1 MFAPGGKHVEQF
13 AFNGH
18 LIEDLSLNTVNGDAY
33 HPTEHVSWRAVQ
45 RLTDAG
51 ASAIGMV
58 NGLLISRLAGRRS
71 SGTLIP
77 INQAIRQFEAARTVA
92 ESMNNQLVLCA
103 CTNAC
108 DARVLTRNDDS
119 RDRRH
124 LTGMRSIDGSHVY
137 CGSIDA
143 AVSRALVYAPYAD
156 VICYR
161 TASVNLHEVQ
171 YFASA
176 IRASFSNKP
185 LGICFPFQ
193 GGPEGASVNGKL
205 VQLGYR
211 CHFLTLSESHL
222 YPGFTQKLP
231 WALFDDGVKASF

>member
-1 MFAPGGKHVEQF
+1 VEQF
-13 AFNGH
+13 AYNGH
-18 LIEDLSLNTVNGDAY
+18 LVEDFSLNTVSGDAY
-33 HPTEHVSWRAVQ
+33 HLTEHVSWRAVQ

-51 ASAIGMV
+51 ASAIGLV
-58 NGLLISRLAGRRS
+58 NGLLISHPAGRRS

-77 INQAIRQFEAARTVA
+77 INQAIRQYEAARTVA

-108 DARVLTRNDDS
+108 DARVLTTDDDP

-143 AVSRALVYAPYAD
+143 AVSRALVHAPYAD

-161 TASVNLHEVQ
+161 TASVNLHEAQ
-171 YFASA
+171 HFASVV
-176 IRASFSNKP
+176 RASFPNKP

-193 GGPEGASVNGKL
+193 VGPDGASLNGKL
-205 VQLGYR
+205 VQLGYH
-211 CHFLTLSESHL
+211 CHFLTLSESYL

-231 WALFDDGVKASF
+231 WALFDDGVKTSF